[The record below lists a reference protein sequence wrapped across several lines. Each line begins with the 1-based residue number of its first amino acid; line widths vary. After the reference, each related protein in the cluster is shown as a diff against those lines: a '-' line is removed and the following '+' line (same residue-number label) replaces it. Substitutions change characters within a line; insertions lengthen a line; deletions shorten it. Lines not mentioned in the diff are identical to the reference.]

1 MGRAVMPDDVT
12 PDDVTPDD
20 VIPDDVIHDDV
31 IHDDVNVDDAAPN
44 DSAITLAEH
53 VASAEVLVCCGSGG
67 VGKTTS
73 AAALG
78 LQAALLGRR
87 AVVVTIDPAKRLAD
101 ALGVPG
107 GLSNE
112 PTKLDVPGDGE
123 LWALM
128 LDTATTFDGL
138 VRANA
143 ADPEQAER
151 ILANG
156 FYRNVAGSLS
166 GTQEYMAAERLHA
179 LHNDERFD
187 LVIVDTPPTRNALDF
202 LDAPGTITKFIDHP
216 LFKLLM
222 MPTRRG
228 MKVLNIAAQPILRTI
243 GKVVGGDVLA
253 DAVAFFQAFGGMET
267 GFRRRADEVMAL
279 LHSDVTRF
287 VLVASPRADTIEE
300 ACYFA
305 NRLAASDL
313 EVAAVVVNRC
323 TPTFGEPPARRPRS
337 FATAAMYDN
346 LLELRTNAAAE
357 RSQAA
362 ALLVATGVPG
372 GTHTTWVQT
381 LPGDVHTLDAL
392 STIRGILFD

>member
-1 MGRAVMPDDVT
+1 MSAAAGHTPSPSSGPATGAT
-12 PDDVTPDD
+12 PDTAPGATPDTA
-20 VIPDDVIHDDV
+20 PGP
-31 IHDDVNVDDAAPN
+31 AADTGP
-44 DSAITLAEH
+44 TLAH
-53 VASAEVLVCCGSGG
+53 HLATAEVLVCCGSGG

-78 LQAALLGRR
+78 LEACRLGRR

-107 GLSNE
+107 GLGND
-112 PTKLDVPGDGE
+112 PVQLQVPGDGQ
-123 LWALM
+123 LWAPM

-143 ADPEQAER
+143 ADAEQAER

-179 LHNDERFD
+179 LHNDPRFD

-202 LDAPGTITKFIDHP
+202 LDAPGTIAKFIDHP

-228 MKVLNIAAQPILRTI
+228 MKVLNLAAQPLLRTI
-243 GKVVGGDVLA
+243 GRVVGGDVLA
-253 DAVAFFQAFGGMET
+253 DAVAFFQAFAGMET
-267 GFRRRADEVMAL
+267 GFRRRADEVTAL
-279 LHSDVTRF
+279 LSSDVTRF

-305 NRLAASDL
+305 SRLAASRL
-313 EVAAVVVNRC
+313 EVGAVVVNRC
-323 TPTFGEPPARRPRS
+323 TPTFGPPPARRPR
-337 FATAAMYDN
+337 AAARAALYDN
-346 LLELRTNAAAE
+346 LLELRTNAGVE
-357 RSQAA
+357 REQAA
-362 ALLVATGVPG
+362 ALLQATGVPA
-372 GTHTTWVQT
+372 GTHTTWVPT

-392 STIRGILFD
+392 ATIRGLLFD